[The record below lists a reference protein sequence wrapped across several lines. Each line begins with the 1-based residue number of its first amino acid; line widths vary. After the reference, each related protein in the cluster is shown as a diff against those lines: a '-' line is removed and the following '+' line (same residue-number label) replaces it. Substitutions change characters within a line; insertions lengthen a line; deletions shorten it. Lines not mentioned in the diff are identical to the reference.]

1 MRGRRAAGLA
11 LVVAAALAAGC
22 GTRKHTAVDFSDTP
36 REYVADDYERVY
48 EAWTR
53 HEQVL
58 QVPDVALEVWATFK
72 SWDFREAFV
81 ERYASIYSLSDA
93 DRKTLRDAQQEAYRT
108 AYEFHVVAQATQFK
122 WNDLEKSDS
131 AWRTSLIDALGHELS
146 PERIKV
152 EKLPDAYERTF
163 FPHKT
168 PFTKTYSIR
177 FVAPPDSDFAGVKAG
192 SLLLRFSSPIG
203 RAEREWRARI

>member
-1 MRGRRAAGLA
+1 MTGLRAATLA
-11 LVVAAALAAGC
+11 LAAAATLAAGC
-22 GTRKHTAVDFSDTP
+22 GTRKHQAVDFSETP
-36 REYVADDYERVY
+36 REYVASDYERVF

-58 QVPDVALEVWATFK
+58 QEADVALEVWATFK
-72 SWDFREAFV
+72 SWAFREAYV

-108 AYEFHVVAQATQFK
+108 AYEFHVVAQSTQFK
-122 WNDLEKSDS
+122 WNDLEKEGS
-131 AWRTSLIDALGHELS
+131 AWRTRLVDALGHELV
-146 PERIKV
+146 PERIRV

-163 FPHKT
+163 FPKKT

-177 FVAPPDSDFAGVKAG
+177 FVVPADSEFAGVKAG
-192 SLLLRFSSPIG
+192 SLVLRFASPIG
-203 RAEREWRARI
+203 RAELEWKSSK